1 MDKRFTEIS
10 RRTLLAGS
18 ATLVAA
24 PMVFGSRRAAANSD
38 SVTMCNYGGS
48 YQEATVKA
56 VYDPFT
62 KETGIKVNIIPFPGL
77 DKVKAMQVTG
87 NVDIDV
93 WLGGGQDTAAGSK
106 GGFWEKLDPAL
117 FDVQDMVIKP
127 KSDYVTFETFLLGLA
142 WDPAK
147 YGQGKH
153 PATFAE
159 FFDVKKFPGRRMLRK
174 APVSSLEIALLGDG
188 VAPKDIYPLDLN
200 RAFRVFDRI
209 KSNTVWAHTNPQT
222 ISLLQTGEVD
232 FGISYAG
239 RVKST
244 TEPGAGVPLAFS
256 FEQNIINDDCLAIV
270 KGAPN
275 KENAIKLIA
284 YYLQPE
290 VQARLY
296 NLVAVTPG
304 SKKAAA
310 MLSPEMRKWQPDPN
324 NANNRFVDNDYWAEN
339 YNAVSRRFQEW
350 LMT

>member
-1 MDKRFTEIS
+1 MSKHLEIS
-10 RRTLLAGS
+10 RRTLLAGI
-18 ATLVAA
+18 ATFLAA
-24 PMVFGSRRAAANSD
+24 PMVLGTRRAAAKSD

-62 KETGIKVNIIPFPGL
+62 KETGIKVNTTPAPGL
-77 DKVKAMQVTG
+77 DKVKAMQLTG
-87 NVDIDV
+87 NVEIDV
-93 WLGGGQDTAAGSK
+93 WLGAGQDTAAGSK
-106 GGFWEKLDPAL
+106 GGFWEKLHPAL

-127 KSDYVTFETFLLGLA
+127 KSDYFAFEAYLQGVA

-147 YGQGKH
+147 YGQGKY

-159 FFDVKKFPGRRMLRK
+159 FFDMKKFPGRRMTRK
-174 APVSSLEIALLGDG
+174 LPGALELALLGDG

-200 RAFRVFDRI
+200 RAFRVLDRI
-209 KSNTVWAHTNPQT
+209 KSNTVWAQTNPQT
-222 ISLLQTGEVD
+222 ISLLQTGEAD
-232 FGISYAG
+232 FGIGYAN

-244 TEPGAGVPLAFS
+244 TDPGGGVPLAFS
-256 FEQNIINDDCLAIV
+256 FEQNIVNDDCLAIL

-284 YYLQPE
+284 YYLRPD

-296 NLVAVTPG
+296 NLIALTPV
-304 SKKAAA
+304 SKKAAT

-324 NANNRFVDNDYWAEN
+324 NPNNLFIDNNYWADN
-339 YNAVSRRFQEW
+339 YDAVSRRFQEW

>member
-62 KETGIKVNIIPFPGL
+62 KETGIKVNITPFPGL

-87 NVDIDV
+87 NVDIDI
-93 WLGGGQDTAAGSK
+93 WLGDRDTAAGSK

-127 KSDYVTFETFLLGLA
+127 ESDYVTFEAYVQGVA

-147 YGQGKH
+147 HGQGKH
-153 PATFAE
+153 PTNFAE

-174 APVSSLEIALLGDG
+174 LPSVLELALLGEG

-200 RAFRVFDRI
+200 RAFTVLDRI
-209 KSNTVWAHTNPQT
+209 KSNTVWAQTNPQT
-222 ISLLQTGEVD
+222 ISLLQTGEAD
-232 FGISYAG
+232 FGMSYAG
-239 RVKST
+239 RVKPT

-256 FEQNIINDDCLAIV
+256 FEQNIINGDCLAIL

-284 YYLQPE
+284 YYLRPE

-296 NLVAVTPG
+296 NLIAVMPV

-324 NANNRFVDNDYWAEN
+324 NPNNLFVDNNYWADN
-339 YNAVSRRFQEW
+339 YNAISRRFQEW